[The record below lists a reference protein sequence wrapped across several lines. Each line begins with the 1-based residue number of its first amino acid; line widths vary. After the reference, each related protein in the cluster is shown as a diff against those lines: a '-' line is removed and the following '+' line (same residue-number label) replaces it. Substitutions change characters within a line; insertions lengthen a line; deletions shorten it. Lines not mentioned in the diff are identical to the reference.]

1 MIGIMKRLLLSIS
14 RDSLLTIY
22 KSFVRSH
29 LDYADIMY
37 EKPGNVNFESKLERV
52 QYNACLAITGAIWG
66 TNRGSLF
73 AEVGLESLL
82 ASRWYRKFFYKILH
96 SLSPAYLTVY
106 INFASER
113 SHSTRSSSQ
122 WHLKETIWRTK
133 VFQSSFFTYCIKIW
147 NGLDNDLRNMASYK
161 VIKSKILL
169 FIKMKSNSIF
179 SVHDV
184 YGVKLLSRLRL
195 NVRHLNE
202 HKFDNQDGTNC
213 MCDCGSQPQ
222 EQHSLSC
229 NASSIKQR
237 D

>member
-66 TNRGSLF
+66 TNRSSIF
-73 AEVGLESLL
+73 AEVGLESLS
-82 ASRWYRKFFYKILH
+82 ASRWYRKFFYKIVH

-133 VFQSSFFTYCIKIW
+133 VFQSSFF
-147 NGLDNDLRNMASYK
+147 S
-161 VIKSKILL
+161 LL
-169 FIKMKSNSIF
+169 
-179 SVHDV
+179 H
-184 YGVKLLSRLRL
+184 
-195 NVRHLNE
+195 
-202 HKFDNQDGTNC
+202 
-213 MCDCGSQPQ
+213 
-222 EQHSLSC
+222 
-229 NASSIKQR
+229 
-237 D
+237 